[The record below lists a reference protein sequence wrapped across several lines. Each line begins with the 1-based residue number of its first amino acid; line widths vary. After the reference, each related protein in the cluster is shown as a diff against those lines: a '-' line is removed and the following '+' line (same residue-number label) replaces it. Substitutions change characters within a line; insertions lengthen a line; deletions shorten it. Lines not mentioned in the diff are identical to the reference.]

1 MDIKQEEI
9 SVIKVEVDAFMDA
22 KEEEN
27 SFLKFEEVLV
37 DIKEDF
43 RGDVNSPT
51 IKAEQE
57 QVSYICVC
65 T

>member
-9 SVIKVEVDAFMDA
+9 SVIKVEEDAFMDA
-22 KEEEN
+22 EEEEN